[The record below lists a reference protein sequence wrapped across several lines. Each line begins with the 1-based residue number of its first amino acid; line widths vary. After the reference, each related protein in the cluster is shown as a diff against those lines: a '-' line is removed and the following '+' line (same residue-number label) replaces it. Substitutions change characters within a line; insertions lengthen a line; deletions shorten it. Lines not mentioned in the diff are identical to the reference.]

1 MNSTSLYKDH
11 PLRRLEVSP
20 YDLYRSVLGLEWD
33 QRIDKRIGDG
43 RMLYCNTVLAGMKHI
58 SDIARMVLNEDSLTK
73 VTKNCFDNSWGIAF
87 SRGDNSIVKFV
98 IGDFHGTNNIHLAMD
113 VALQCLPKHTW
124 SVVFRDWKY
133 VIATRRAKHDRVM
146 HTINDI

>member
-11 PLRRLEVSP
+11 PLHRLEVSP
-20 YDLYRSVLGLEWD
+20 FDLYRNVLGLEWD

-43 RMLYCNTVLAGMKHI
+43 RMLYCNTVLAGMNHI

-73 VTKNCFDNSWGIAF
+73 VTKNCFANSWGITF

-113 VALQCLPKHTW
+113 VTLQCLPKHTW

>member
-11 PLRRLEVSP
+11 SLRRLEVSP
-20 YDLYRSVLGLEWD
+20 FDLYRSVLGLEWD

-58 SDIARMVLNEDSLTK
+58 SDIARMVLNEYSLTK

-87 SRGDNSIVKFV
+87 SRVDNSIVKFV

-133 VIATRRAKHDRVM
+133 VIATRRAKHDRGM